1 MISQP
6 AKWNEIEQTQSPVW
20 IKADGIALLA
30 ISVIAIGATIL
41 VHPIDNVPLI
51 DDWVY
56 AWSVEH
62 FLKSGELRV
71 LDWSS
76 VYPLAQ
82 IIWAGL
88 FAYIFDFSFF
98 TLRVSTLVLA
108 GLGLVAFYFTLRTLG
123 VDWFLGVLGTLMLFF
138 NPVFFVL
145 SYSFM
150 TDVPFVSVLNIA
162 LLFYV
167 LWARQNS
174 STYLCLASTFAIVAF
189 LIRLTGGVLPLVP
202 LVYLLLHRIMSGE
215 RRDLPWPQILFLLLP
230 FLGIGLTIWWIRD
243 IHGPTSVYLQKAD
256 ALNYFFSTKWWL
268 SSRSWWTY
276 FDGMVHA
283 LVHLGIVLSP
293 MALVTL
299 WSRSRGLLLLS
310 SGLMI
315 LVTGLYLWHFG
326 KLPKPPLRFGQ
337 TLSLEELGASR
348 PLIHGTKYLQL
359 ELPTWTRQ
367 VLLGISLISALAII
381 AALLEA
387 IRDRSR
393 WLSRGGAVVFI
404 NGLLQFSA
412 IEALWQYYDRYYLSL
427 LPGLIVLLSSRR
439 LKQNRLAKAV
449 LVTGVVIFGAVSV
462 SGTVDNF
469 RFNRAVSN
477 AREWLLSEKVAPWQI
492 DAGYVLNGW
501 WLYAH
506 PDNLPPGA
514 RPETDVPF
522 VTSKTRLPYR
532 IANSPMPSYEVVRDL
547 TWQSL
552 WAASNKIYVLQK
564 TPVVAVPR
572 PSSNKTDSIRDSN
585 LK

>member
-6 AKWNEIEQTQSPVW
+6 AKWNEIEQTQSPEWV
-20 IKADGIALLA
+20 KADGIALLA

-71 LDWSS
+71 LDWSAF
-76 VYPLAQ
+76 YPLVQ

-88 FAYIFDFSFF
+88 FAYFFDFSFF
-98 TLRVSTLVLA
+98 ALRLSTLVLA
-108 GLGLVAFYFTLRTLG
+108 WLGLGAFFFTLRALG
-123 VDWFLGVLGTLMLFF
+123 IDRFLSALGTLALLF

-145 SYSFM
+145 GHSFM
-150 TDVPFVSVLNIA
+150 ADVPFVSAMNIA
-162 LLFYV
+162 ILYYV
-167 LWARQNS
+167 LWVKQNRS
-174 STYLCLASTFAIVAF
+174 IYLCMGSTFAMVAF
-189 LIRLTGGVLPLVP
+189 LIRQTGGMLPLVP
-202 LVYLLLHRIMSGE
+202 LVYLLLNRIVSGE
-215 RRDLPWPQILFLLLP
+215 RRELPWLQVLFLLLP
-230 FLGIGLTIWWIRD
+230 LLGMGLTIWWIRD
-243 IHGPTSVYLQKAD
+243 IHGPTSQYLQKAD
-256 ALNYFFSTKWWL
+256 ALKYFFSMSSWL
-268 SSRSWWTY
+268 NPRSWWVY
-276 FDGMVHA
+276 YNGMLHA
-283 LVHLGIVLSP
+283 LVHLGMVLSP
-293 MALVTL
+293 LAPVSL

-310 SGLMI
+310 SSFVI
-315 LVTGLYLWHFG
+315 VITGLYLWHFG
-326 KLPKPPLRFGQ
+326 KLPKPPLMFGQ

-348 PLIHGTKYLQL
+348 PLIHGAKYLT
-359 ELPTWTRQ
+359 EIPTWIRQ
-367 VLLGISLISALAII
+367 VLLGISLISAIGII
-381 AALLEA
+381 AALLES

-393 WLSRGGAVVFI
+393 WMSQGGAVVFI
-404 NGLLQFSA
+404 TGLLLFST
-412 IEALWQYYDRYYLSL
+412 IEALWQYYDRYYLAL
-427 LPGLIVLLSSRR
+427 LPGLIVLLISG
-439 LKQNRLAKAV
+439 LKQTKITKV
-449 LVTGVVIFGAVSV
+449 VIVTGVLVSGTISV
-462 SGTVDNF
+462 SGTIDNF

-477 AREWLLSEKVAPWQI
+477 AHEWLLSEKVAPWQI

-564 TPVVAVPR
+564 TPVVAAPR